1 MSAGLQVSWLRSEL
15 AGRQQLAAL
24 AAWGA
29 LAAARMQARDVL
41 HAAVRKIWLRQSFAA
56 WQRRSAMRRLL
67 WDALRAWRAETLTL
81 ARLSRAARNVAAA
94 VRLRLLAR
102 TLMAWRAWSSLVAI
116 GHAVAARRRRQVMK
130 AALAWMR
137 KYVAAQKTKRCLA
150 DRAERFRQHRLLYAF
165 WW

>member
-1 MSAGLQVSWLRSEL
+1 MSWLRSEL
-15 AGRQQLAAL
+15 AGRQQLAVL

-29 LAAARMQARDVL
+29 LAAAGTKARDLL

-56 WQRRSAMRRLL
+56 WQRATATRRLL

-81 ARLSRAARNVAAA
+81 ARLSRAARAVAAA
-94 VRLRLLAR
+94 ARLRSLAR
-102 TLMAWRAWSSLVAI
+102 TLAAWRAWSSLSAI
-116 GHAVAARRRRQVMK
+116 GHAVAARRRRRVMG
-130 AALAWMR
+130 AALARMR

-150 DRAERFRQHRLLYAF
+150 ERADSFRQHRLLHAF